1 MRKYKEA
8 LEQKGI
14 TAYKAAE
21 MLGCTRQYL
30 GRVLTGK
37 VGAGSNFEERWMKA
51 YGELPED
58 DGIVRERSASPKIIK
73 ERMPAKILSYE
84 EVMDQLKTG
93 VEDRIR
99 KFSDTTSLPGSSDEL
114 FKMAM
119 GIWATGVKDA
129 VKIFASANAGN
140 KNV

>member
-8 LEQKGI
+8 LEKKGI

-37 VGAGSNFEERWMKA
+37 VGAGSNFEERWIKA

-58 DGIVRERSASPKIIK
+58 DGIVRERSASPKIIREK
-73 ERMPAKILSYE
+73 VPTKILSYE
-84 EVMDQLKTG
+84 EVMNQLQKG

-99 KFSDTTSLPGSSDEL
+99 KFADSTSLPGSSDEL

-129 VKIFASANAGN
+129 VKIFASANAGED
-140 KNV
+140 

>member
-8 LEQKGI
+8 LEKMKMTPYEASARIGVSRQHMSLVLNGKKG
-14 TAYKAAE
+14 
-21 MLGCTRQYL
+21 
-30 GRVLTGK
+30 TGAIWEK
-37 VGAGSNFEERWMKA
+37 KWMDA
-51 YGELPED
+51 FGELPED

-73 ERMPAKILSYE
+73 EKVPAKILSYE

-99 KFSDTTSLPGSSDEL
+99 KFADTTPMPCNSDAL
-114 FKMAM
+114 YSMAM

-129 VKIFASANAGN
+129 VKIFASANAE
-140 KNV
+140 K